1 MKQLLSAL
9 AIVLAT
15 TISGQTERLNNKG
28 KLFVGAELG
37 GNVVHKDNGNVI
49 HPQFGVSGE
58 YYFARKWSFSTKIKF
73 HKAHLYYHI
82 PKPEPYPCKIGGLSC
97 GWGDREEKIANFE
110 SYNIL
115 IPINL
120 KWDYKIAKNLY
131 GYINGGF
138 FINIETK
145 SYRNVTDNVKLNH
158 NPVYASM
165 NMGTGLGY
173 QLKNNNVIYID
184 YNFYRGGDMIKVDG
198 FGWDSY
204 YYPIN
209 SHISIGYRMN
219 LNK

>member
-58 YYFARKWSFSTKIKF
+58 YYFARKWSFSTKIKL
-73 HKAHLYYHI
+73 HKAHLYYYH
-82 PKPEPYPCKIGGLSC
+82 PEVTGCRFLC
-97 GWGDREEKIANFE
+97 DNEDEKIANFE

-184 YNFYRGGDMIKVDG
+184 YNFYRGGDMIKEDG